1 MAWKLNMY
9 KKIQVS
15 PAAVRFLWVPAATG
29 CWIIFL
35 KFLSQPNGLK
45 TKTSPQTSTEGT
57 AAVGDK
63 FFHSFYT
70 YRTLSLPGTA
80 IRLCCSGSKI
90 LVFCPRTAVKI
101 IYLFYRKKFGF
112 FSLYVAKNSCWS
124 IFSWNFF
131 IFFAAKWLESH
142 CGRQIF

>member
-1 MAWKLNMY
+1 MY
-9 KKIQVS
+9 TKIQVS

-63 FFHSFYT
+63 FFHCFYT

-80 IRLCCSGSKI
+80 IGLCCSGSKI
-90 LVFCPRTAVKI
+90 LVFVPEQQLKLFTFSIGKNLAFSVYMSQKI
-101 IYLFYRKKFGF
+101 LQQ
-112 FSLYVAKNSCWS
+112 LCCWS
-124 IFSWNFF
+124 IFS
-131 IFFAAKWLESH
+131 
-142 CGRQIF
+142 